1 MVCDIVFRMLTC
13 IMKLLL
19 VLDAQESEIVYRT
32 VATETYDQLW
42 SPNVFEVWTD
52 NYANVTF
59 IGHKQIQG

>member
-1 MVCDIVFRMLTC
+1 MLTC

-42 SPNVFEVWTD
+42 SPNVFEVSTD
-52 NYANVTF
+52 NYANVTLF